1 MKNNRLLYVLI
12 ILLTLW
18 CAVLSSEISRARQR
32 ESANVVNQYEVD
44 GFSTDLT
51 KVIDEVRPG
60 IVTIS
65 ADNNILLGKLTV
77 EVPVGPK
84 GQEAIEITYTY
95 DIDALLEVEVK
106 VLSTG
111 VTKNAVIHDEEKQ
124 ESEEEKASRAKRLEY
139 LKFNPREDEENML
152 VMLRADR
159 VYEESLSEDR
169 KTIEELIE
177 ELQKAL
183 DEKNIMMIEIN
194 KKKLTELLDEIENG
208 KNDHFIA

>member
-1 MKNNRLLYVLI
+1 MI
-12 ILLTLW
+12 
-18 CAVLSSEISRARQR
+18 ISRKQTVYTAHDNQR
-32 ESANVVNQYEVD
+32 YVDVEILQGESRIA
-44 GFSTDLT
+44 
-51 KVIDEVRPG
+51 
-60 IVTIS
+60 
-65 ADNNILLGKLTV
+65 ANNILLGKLTV

-111 VTKNAVIHDEEKQ
+111 VTKNVVIQDEEKQ
-124 ESEEEKASRAKRLEY
+124 ESEAERIGRIKRLEY

-159 VYEESLSEDR
+159 VYEESMSEDR
-169 KTIEELIE
+169 KDIEGLVE

-183 DEKNIMMIEIN
+183 DEKNILMIEVN

-208 KNDHFIA
+208 RNDHFVA

>member
-65 ADNNILLGKLTV
+65 ADNNILSGFVYRQSGEDVYILT
-77 EVPVGPK
+77 
-84 GQEAIEITYTY
+84 AYH
-95 DIDALLEVEVK
+95 
-106 VLSTG
+106 G
-111 VTKNAVIHDEEKQ
+111 VANV
-124 ESEEEKASRAKRLEY
+124 SS
-139 LKFNPREDEENML
+139 
-152 VMLRADR
+152 
-159 VYEESLSEDR
+159 
-169 KTIEELIE
+169 
-177 ELQKAL
+177 
-183 DEKNIMMIEIN
+183 IN
-194 KKKLTELLDEIENG
+194 VRFGVRFL
-208 KNDHFIA
+208 